1 MAYDLRIIDLS
12 SSLYSS
18 DLVVLHRQ
26 CIDVAHL
33 FLDQSQLSHVGRI
46 SIVAA
51 VANAAEPARIA
62 VDIGEAHLVAAG
74 LASYG
79 DQQRARIL
87 AYQATGAI
95 EQVVDVG
102 GVGGYPPVEVLP
114 GGANV
119 VVVRRGASVGAV
131 VEHRSEERSVGQ
143 EGVSEGRTRW

>member
-1 MAYDLRIIDLS
+1 MRISDWS
-12 SSLYSS
+12 SDVCSS
-18 DLVVLHRQ
+18 DL
-26 CIDVAHL
+26 
-33 FLDQSQLSHVGRI
+33 
-46 SIVAA
+46 
-51 VANAAEPARIA
+51 
-62 VDIGEAHLVAAG
+62 LVAAG

-102 GVGGYPPVEVLP
+102 GVGGYPPVEVLQ

-131 VEHRSEERSVGQ
+131 VEHVGRACDRARGSIDCRATAQPVDHRRALTSSEEHT
-143 EGVSEGRTRW
+143 SELQ

>member
-1 MAYDLRIIDLS
+1 MRISDWS
-12 SSLYSS
+12 SDVCSS
-18 DLVVLHRQ
+18 DL
-26 CIDVAHL
+26 
-33 FLDQSQLSHVGRI
+33 
-46 SIVAA
+46 
-51 VANAAEPARIA
+51 
-62 VDIGEAHLVAAG
+62 LVAAG

-102 GVGGYPPVEVLP
+102 GVGGYPPVEVLQ

-131 VEHRSEERSVGQ
+131 VAHVGRACDRARGSIDCRRSEEHA
-143 EGVSEGRTRW
+143 SELQSLLRISYALFCFTQNITL